1 MFSSK
6 MSLVLVACFV
16 FFAALVS
23 AGSPVMSR
31 VGVLSDNEGL
41 AQRSE
46 PILSDDGLA
55 GQLCDLVDVICPQ
68 EVEAAT
74 LPTDKKAVLMSVC
87 NKHGLKNDQCWRDLY
102 AMHLKETSGFC
113 NQTGKAGEW
122 GCFQINPRWFDIPKK
137 CAFDLECSA
146 DFTIAN
152 LIKNGYPT
160 YRTYAISKHN
170 GSGVKARRYA
180 ESVKFI
186 AAGVNK

>member
-1 MFSSK
+1 MFGSK
-6 MSLVLVACFV
+6 TSLFIAAVFV
-16 FFAALVS
+16 IFAALVS

-31 VGVLSDNEGL
+31 VGVHVDNAGL

-55 GQLCDLVDVICPQ
+55 ETLCDLVDVICPQ
-68 EVEAAT
+68 EAEAAT
-74 LPTDKKAVLMSVC
+74 LPTDKKGILMSVC
-87 NKHGLKNDQCWRDLY
+87 NKHGLGGQCWRDLY
-102 AMHLKETSGFC
+102 AMHLKETSGYC

-152 LIKNGYPT
+152 LIKNGYPK

-170 GSGVKARRYA
+170 GSGVKAKRYA

-186 AAGVNK
+186 AAGVHK